1 MLLTTFSSVI
11 VNVEERLKAFISNF
25 FANTAYGL
33 TVLSWYSGFSYI
45 TKCNNHVPNEIE
57 ST

>member
-1 MLLTTFSSVI
+1 MTTFSSVI